1 MLYPK
6 RILRIETMS
15 ELSASSKSDTPR
27 RLPRGRHALPPDD
40 VLRDQRE
47 RLLAAVPAVA
57 AEHGYEAMSV
67 ADIVKAAAVSRNAFY
82 KNFSDK
88 QDCVAT
94 AHELGH
100 KRLFEVLSTGCA
112 EGATVEDRV
121 GASLRAALDVLADEP
136 ALARFLFVEA
146 PSGGDEIAL
155 RYHEWL
161 GRYGTLL
168 RSAAP
173 DLPPGSLPEPE
184 VEQVIVGG
192 MASRVASEVLR
203 GGGEKLGKL
212 ADPFLEYVLAFYRLG
227 EPGPKEGRILPF
239 EADQASAETAA
250 RGTRPPG
257 PRLAGHG

>member
-1 MLYPK
+1 MAK
-6 RILRIETMS
+6 AN
-15 ELSASSKSDTPR
+15 ASSKSDAPR
-27 RLPRGRHALPPDD
+27 RLPRGRHALAPDD

-57 AEHGYEAMSV
+57 AERGYEAMSV

-82 KNFSDK
+82 KNFRDK

-100 KRLFEVLSTGCA
+100 ERLFEVLSTGCY
-112 EGATVEDRV
+112 EGATIGERV
-121 GASLRAALDVLADEP
+121 GTSLGAALDVLADEP
-136 ALARFLFVEA
+136 ALARFLFLEA

-173 DLPPGSLPEPE
+173 DLPSESLPVPE

-192 MASRVASEVLR
+192 IASRVASEVLR
-203 GGGEKLGKL
+203 GRGAKLREL
-212 ADPFLEYVLAFYRLG
+212 ADPFLEYVLTFYRLG
-227 EPGPKEGRILPF
+227 EVGPREGRVLAF
-239 EADQASAETAA
+239 EPEQADTGGSYEARRKQAGA
-250 RGTRPPG
+250 
-257 PRLAGHG
+257 

>member
-1 MLYPK
+1 MAKASP
-6 RILRIETMS
+6 
-15 ELSASSKSDTPR
+15 SSKPATPK
-27 RLPRGRHALPPDD
+27 RLPRGRHALAPDE

-57 AEHGYEAMSV
+57 AERGYEAMSV

-82 KNFSDK
+82 RNFSDK

-100 KRLFEVLSTGCA
+100 ERLFEVLSVNCY
-112 EGATVEDRV
+112 EGATIEERV
-121 GASLRAALDVLADEP
+121 GTSLEAGLDVLAGEP

-173 DLPPGSLPEPE
+173 DLPPESVPLPE

-192 MASRVASEVLR
+192 IASRVASEVLR
-203 GGGEKLGKL
+203 GRGEKLREL

-227 EPGPKEGRILPF
+227 EPGPKEGRVLPF
-239 EADQASAETAA
+239 EPEQPAATMEERRKQAGA
-250 RGTRPPG
+250 
-257 PRLAGHG
+257 

>member
-1 MLYPK
+1 MAK
-6 RILRIETMS
+6 A
-15 ELSASSKSDTPR
+15 SASSKSTSPR
-27 RLPRGRHALPPDD
+27 RLPRGRHALAPDE

-57 AEHGYEAMSV
+57 AERGYEAMSV
-67 ADIVKAAAVSRNAFY
+67 ADIVKAAGVSRNAFY

-100 KRLFEVLSTGCA
+100 ERLFEVLSLSCY
-112 EGATVEDRV
+112 EGGTIEERV
-121 GASLRAALDVLADEP
+121 RTALEAGLNVLADDP

-161 GRYGTLL
+161 GRYGVLL

-173 DLPPGSLPEPE
+173 DLPSESVPPPE

-192 MASRVASEVLR
+192 IASRVASEVLR
-203 GGGEKLGKL
+203 GRGEKLREL

-227 EPGPKEGRILPF
+227 EPGPKEGRVLPF
-239 EADQASAETAA
+239 EAGDQETEPYEA
-250 RGTRPPG
+250 RR
-257 PRLAGHG
+257 RQANA

>member
-1 MLYPK
+1 MAK
-6 RILRIETMS
+6 A
-15 ELSASSKSDTPR
+15 SASSKSAAPR
-27 RLPRGRHALPPDD
+27 RLPRGRHALAPDE

-57 AEHGYEAMSV
+57 AERGYEAMSV

-100 KRLFEVLSTGCA
+100 ERLFDLLSASCY
-112 EGATVEDRV
+112 EGATIEERV
-121 GASLRAALDVLADEP
+121 GSALEDALEVLAAEP
-136 ALARFLFVEA
+136 ALARLLFVEA
-146 PSGGDEIAL
+146 PSAGDEIAL

-161 GRYGTLL
+161 QRYGTLL

-173 DLPPGSLPEPE
+173 DLPPESLPIPE

-192 MASRVASEVLR
+192 IASRVASQVLR
-203 GGGEKLGKL
+203 GRGETLHEL
-212 ADPFLEYVLAFYRLG
+212 SDPFLEYVLAFYRLG
-227 EPGPKEGRILPF
+227 EPRPKEGQVLPF
-239 EADQASAETAA
+239 DSEQAQTAEPPEARSKQAGA
-250 RGTRPPG
+250 
-257 PRLAGHG
+257 

>member
-1 MLYPK
+1 MAK
-6 RILRIETMS
+6 A
-15 ELSASSKSDTPR
+15 SASSKSAKPR
-27 RLPRGRHALPPDD
+27 RLPRGRHALAPED
-40 VLRDQRE
+40 VLSDQRE

-57 AEHGYEAMSV
+57 AERGYEAMSV

-82 KNFSDK
+82 KNFRDK
-88 QDCVAT
+88 QDCVAI

-100 KRLFEVLSTGCA
+100 ERLFEVLSVNCY
-112 EGATVEDRV
+112 EGATIEERV
-121 GASLRAALDVLADEP
+121 GTSLEVALDVLAAEP

-173 DLPPGSLPEPE
+173 DLPSESLPEPE

-192 MASRVASEVLR
+192 IASRIASEVLR
-203 GGGEKLGKL
+203 GRGNKLPQL
-212 ADPFLEYVLAFYRLG
+212 ATPFLEYVLTFYRLG
-227 EPGPKEGRILPF
+227 EAGPGEGRVLAF
-239 EADQASAETAA
+239 EPEQADAAEYEARHQQAGA
-250 RGTRPPG
+250 
-257 PRLAGHG
+257 

>member
-1 MLYPK
+1 MAK
-6 RILRIETMS
+6 A
-15 ELSASSKSDTPR
+15 SASSKSAKPR
-27 RLPRGRHALPPDD
+27 RLPRGRHALAPED
-40 VLRDQRE
+40 VLSDQRE

-57 AEHGYEAMSV
+57 AERGYEAMSV

-82 KNFSDK
+82 RNFSDK

-100 KRLFEVLSTGCA
+100 ERLFDLLASSCY
-112 EGATVEDRV
+112 EGATIEERV
-121 GASLRAALDVLADEP
+121 GTSLEAGLEVLADDP

-173 DLPPGSLPEPE
+173 DLPAESLPEPE

-192 MASRVASEVLR
+192 IASRIASEVLR
-203 GGGEKLGKL
+203 GRGEKLREL
-212 ADPFLEYVLAFYRLG
+212 ADPFLEYVLTFYRQG
-227 EPGPKEGRILPF
+227 ETGPREGRVLAF
-239 EADQASAETAA
+239 EPEQADDAESFEERRKQAGA
-250 RGTRPPG
+250 
-257 PRLAGHG
+257 

>member
-1 MLYPK
+1 MAK
-6 RILRIETMS
+6 AG
-15 ELSASSKSDTPR
+15 ASSKSAPPR
-27 RLPRGRHALPPDD
+27 RLPRGRHALAPDE

-57 AEHGYEAMSV
+57 AQRGYEAMSV

-82 KNFSDK
+82 KNFRDK
-88 QDCVAT
+88 QDCAAA

-100 KRLFEVLSTGCA
+100 ERLFEVLSVNCY
-112 EGATVEDRV
+112 EGAKTEERV
-121 GASLRAALDVLADEP
+121 GTALEAALEVLAADP

-161 GRYGTLL
+161 QRYGTLL

-173 DLPPGSLPEPE
+173 DLPPKSLPEPE

-192 MASRVASEVLR
+192 IASRVASEVLR
-203 GGGEKLGKL
+203 GKGEKLREL

-227 EPGPKEGRILPF
+227 EPGPKEGRVFPF
-239 EADQASAETAA
+239 EPDQADAAEAPEARSRRASA
-250 RGTRPPG
+250 
-257 PRLAGHG
+257 

>member
-1 MLYPK
+1 MAK
-6 RILRIETMS
+6 AN
-15 ELSASSKSDTPR
+15 ASSKSDAPR
-27 RLPRGRHALPPDD
+27 RLPRGRHALAPDD

-57 AEHGYEAMSV
+57 AERGYEAMSV

-82 KNFSDK
+82 KNFRDK

-100 KRLFEVLSTGCA
+100 ERLFEVLSSGCY
-112 EGATVEDRV
+112 EGATIEERV
-121 GASLRAALDVLADEP
+121 GTSLEAALDVLADEP

-173 DLPPGSLPEPE
+173 DLPVESVPVPE

-192 MASRVASEVLR
+192 IASRVASEVLR
-203 GGGEKLGKL
+203 GGDKLREL
-212 ADPFLEYVLAFYRLG
+212 ADPFLEYVLAFYRPG
-227 EPGPKEGRILPF
+227 ETGPREGRVLAF
-239 EADQASAETAA
+239 EPEQADTTGSYEARRKQA
-250 RGTRPPG
+250 GV
-257 PRLAGHG
+257 

>member
-1 MLYPK
+1 MAK
-6 RILRIETMS
+6 A
-15 ELSASSKSDTPR
+15 SASSKSAEPR
-27 RLPRGRHALPPDD
+27 RLPRGRHALAPED
-40 VLRDQRE
+40 VLSDQRE

-57 AEHGYEAMSV
+57 AERGYEAMSV

-82 KNFSDK
+82 KNFRDK

-100 KRLFEVLSTGCA
+100 ERLFDVLSSSCY
-112 EGATVEDRV
+112 EGAMIEERV
-121 GASLRAALDVLADEP
+121 GASLKAALDVLADDP

-173 DLPPGSLPEPE
+173 DLPAVSLPEPE

-192 MASRVASEVLR
+192 IASRVASEVLR
-203 GGGEKLGKL
+203 GRGAKLREL

-227 EPGPKEGRILPF
+227 EPGPREGQVLAF
-239 EADQASAETAA
+239 ESDQDDAA
-250 RGTRPPG
+250 GSYEARRKQ
-257 PRLAGHG
+257 AGA